1 MSEERVGA
9 DVLLCPAEP
18 SSAVRK
24 RARPRRILQIVL
36 AIAREIFEESA
47 YGRYLSRANISSS
60 PESYAAFRR
69 EYELMKAR
77 RPKCC

>member
-9 DVLLCPAEP
+9 DVLIWPAEL
-18 SSAVRK
+18 SSVSK
-24 RARPRRILQIVL
+24 RARPRRAIQIIL

-47 YGRYLSRANISSS
+47 YGRYLSRANMPSS